1 MLTWASEGV
10 LIAALKADRRAGKIL
25 DKCLVRASPATADRK
40 DKALVFTGGAVN
52 YKIILLRMPWI
63 VFK

>member
-1 MLTWASEGV
+1 M
-10 LIAALKADRRAGKIL
+10 LIAALKADRRAGKIF

-52 YKIILLRMPWI
+52 CKIILLKT
-63 VFK
+63 FKFVKKKWFKTF